1 MPGSYESHGFFMRQ
15 GPASIAAADSEGDI
29 TRRNHRDRAN
39 AAQKA
44 SDEAQN
50 VRGDAR
56 TVAKARKAASERHS
70 FLGCRRK
77 PIFQQIISWLHYTD
91 TFVVPAAH
99 CLLYGVVKSHLAVV
113 LEAGEHQLPR
123 AARQLIEQRM
133 RELSCPI
140 DLGSAPRCAE
150 QSLLMD

>member
-1 MPGSYESHGFFMRQ
+1 MPNSYESHGFLVRQ
-15 GPASIAAADSEGDI
+15 VPTSIAAADSEGYT
-29 TRRNHRDRAN
+29 TRRDHRDRARW
-39 AAQKA
+39 AQKA
-44 SDEAQN
+44 SDAAQSA
-50 VRGDAR
+50 RGDAR
-56 TVAKARKAASERHS
+56 AYAKARKAASKEHS
-70 FLGCRRK
+70 ELGCRCK
-77 PIFQQIISWLHYTD
+77 PIFQQIMRWLHYMD

-99 CLLYGVVKSHLAVV
+99 CLLYGVVKTHLAVV

-140 DLGSAPRCAE
+140 DLGSAPRCAG